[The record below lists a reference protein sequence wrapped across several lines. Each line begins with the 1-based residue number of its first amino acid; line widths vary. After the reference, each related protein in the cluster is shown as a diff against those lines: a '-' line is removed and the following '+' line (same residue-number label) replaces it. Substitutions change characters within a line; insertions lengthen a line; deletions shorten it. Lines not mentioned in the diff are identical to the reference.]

1 MNAQAAGQGPSLF
14 PSLSPSEPALP
25 AGPGSVSVCTW
36 ENLGKLKKKK
46 SEGGDFCLAVL
57 FVSFSPCRTLYIAD

>member
-46 SEGGDFCLAVL
+46 KKVKNIFFEDC
-57 FVSFSPCRTLYIAD
+57 